1 MRGST
6 VAAAFVAMLVIAV
19 PASAATSRQS
29 PDIAAS
35 ASGSGYL
42 RTFTVSLT
50 KHGAPVR
57 HAQVVF
63 SATMTQ
69 PMEMR
74 IFPGPLPEVR
84 PGVYRTRVNLLMFG
98 DWKARFDVTGKGL
111 VPSTRELN
119 VPVGT
124 FASPAPAKSS
134 SSHSHTALWAIVA
147 ILVALLAVA
156 GVPVIRQ
163 LRR

>member
-1 MRGST
+1 MRGAT
-6 VAAAFVAMLVIAV
+6 VAAAFVAMLVVAV
-19 PASAATSRQS
+19 PARSGTSLQPPR
-29 PDIAAS
+29 IAAS

-50 KHGAPVR
+50 KDGAPVR
-57 HAQVVF
+57 HAQVVL

-69 PMEMR
+69 PMVMR

-84 PGVYRTRVNLLMFG
+84 PGLYRTRVNLLMFG

-111 VPSTRELN
+111 VPSTRELS

-124 FASPAPAKSS
+124 FASPTPAKRSSS
-134 SSHSHTALWAIVA
+134 SSHATLWAIVA
-147 ILVALLAVA
+147 GLALVVVA
-156 GVPVIRQ
+156 GVLVARKV
-163 LRR
+163 RR